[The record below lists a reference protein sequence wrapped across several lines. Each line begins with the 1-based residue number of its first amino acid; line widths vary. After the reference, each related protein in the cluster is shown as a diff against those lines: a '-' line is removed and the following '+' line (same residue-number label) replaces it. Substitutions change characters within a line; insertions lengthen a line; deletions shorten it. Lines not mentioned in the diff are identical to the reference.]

1 MSVSKTAYSDH
12 LIRVPETYLSGQS
25 RRTDLAYAIAA
36 SRTARAPEHSHVH
49 TPALRISCQSTVLM
63 LRGLDSWHIDTIMN
77 FTSGAGPTELLSLD
91 NIREQLIRLE
101 DTIIFCAYLVNCP

>member
-1 MSVSKTAYSDH
+1 
-12 LIRVPETYLSGQS
+12 
-25 RRTDLAYAIAA
+25 
-36 SRTARAPEHSHVH
+36 
-49 TPALRISCQSTVLM
+49 M
-63 LRGLDSWHIDTIMN
+63 LRGLDSWHTDTIMN